1 MYDRNNVTSEIQMT
15 FPYGLE
21 KHYKITNNT
30 EAAEFLCS
38 IVQKH
43 FNYTPTSKREKFWDI
58 KINENLGLNVKTRN
72 LMSKQTKGRICSVQI
87 SHWLRNYENNLKL
100 LYIDY
105 KNENGNLTLE
115 SVNEVFIEEVNYHI
129 ENQGKGLLQPH
140 IKKNGDVDLRG
151 KLSRLEWL
159 IEFEDQYRK
168 YIEKRTLKN
177 KEYLN
182 EFCILDNNTLERF
195 M

>member
-1 MYDRNNVTSEIQMT
+1 MT
-15 FPYGLE
+15 FPYSLE

-43 FNYTPTSKREKFWDI
+43 FNYIPTSKREKFWDV
-58 KINENLGLNVKTRN
+58 KINKNLGLNVKTRN
-72 LMSKQTKGRICSVQI
+72 LMSKKTKGRICSVQI
-87 SHWLRNYENNLKL
+87 SHWLRKYENNLKL

-105 KNENGNLTLE
+105 KNEHGDLTLE

-140 IKKNGDVDLRG
+140 IKKNGDIDFRG
-151 KLSRLEWL
+151 RLSRLEWL

-168 YIEKRTLKN
+168 YIQKRTLKN

-182 EFCILDNNTLERF
+182 EFCILNNNTLERF

>member
-1 MYDRNNVTSEIQMT
+1 MT

-140 IKKNGDVDLRG
+140 IKKNGDVYLRG
-151 KLSRLEWL
+151 RLSRLEWL
-159 IEFEDQYRK
+159 IEFEDQYKK